1 MAAVRRG
8 AKTLPLG
15 KVLGY
20 AEIAEILGVDVKSV
34 RIYRGRDEDFPEP
47 VTPASFRSPGFD
59 EADVLRYKKLREAR
73 RIGKPGRPPRTAV
86 AAAKPTVEIV
96 AKKTSSR
103 ATPAKKTNAPA
114 AETKRAATAKATAKA
129 QPAAEQGKAPAR
141 APRSKKT
148 S

>member
-59 EADVLRYKKLREAR
+59 EADVQRYKKLREVR

-86 AAAKPTVEIV
+86 TAEKPTVEIV
-96 AKKTSSR
+96 AKKT
-103 ATPAKKTNAPA
+103 NAPA
-114 AETKRAATAKATAKA
+114 TGTKRASASKATAKA
-129 QPAAEQGKAPAR
+129 QPTAERPNAPAR
-141 APRSKKT
+141 ASRAKKT

>member
-1 MAAVRRG
+1 MAVRRG

-73 RIGKPGRPPRTAV
+73 RIGKPGRPPRTA
-86 AAAKPTVEIV
+86 AAAEKASVEIV
-96 AKKTSSR
+96 SKKTSST
-103 ATPAKKTNAPA
+103 ATPVQREGVASV
-114 AETKRAATAKATAKA
+114 ETTPSQASKSKRVTERLDV
-129 QPAAEQGKAPAR
+129 PVR
-141 APRSKKT
+141 ASRSKKT
-148 S
+148 D